1 MVLWTSKLREDAREE
16 VAAEECHLWGTDYAI
31 WGWPWGRLG
40 LVLHLLK
47 CASTNQK
54 KPIY

>member
-1 MVLWTSKLREDAREE
+1 MLREDAREE
-16 VAAEECHLWGTDYAI
+16 AAAEECNLLGTDYAI

-47 CASTNQK
+47 CASTNQR